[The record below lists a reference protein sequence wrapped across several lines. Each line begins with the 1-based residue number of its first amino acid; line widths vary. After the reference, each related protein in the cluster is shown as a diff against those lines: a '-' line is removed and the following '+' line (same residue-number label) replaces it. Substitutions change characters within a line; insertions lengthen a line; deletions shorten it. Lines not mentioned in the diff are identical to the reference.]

1 VKANQAVFPIATMC
15 RLLGVSSSGYYAWV
29 ARAPAAHTQADAAR
43 LTHIRKIHAWSRGTY
58 GAPRIHAALAAEGL
72 SVGRKRVARLRRR
85 ASLMG
90 VSRRKWI
97 ATTVRQACARPAPDL
112 VERHFSAVEPD
123 RLWVADATYI
133 PTWAGFLYLAV
144 VIDVFSRRVVG
155 WAMAKHLRT
164 ELMLAALN
172 MALAQR
178 RPKDVIHHS
187 DQGSQYTSVAFGL
200 RCQQMGVRP
209 SMGSAGDCF
218 DNALAESFF
227 ATLECELLDRSRF
240 RTQEQAEMAVFE
252 FIAGWFNPHRR
263 HSAIGYLSPMEYER
277 RHARK
282 SPLPQSSTV
291 H

>member
-1 VKANQAVFPIATMC
+1 VKTNQAIFPIATMC
-15 RLLGVSSSGYYAWV
+15 RLLGVSSSGYYAWEP
-29 ARAPAAHTQADAAR
+29 RELSAHAQADAVLLR
-43 LTHIRKIHAWSRGTY
+43 RIRQIHEWSRGTY
-58 GAPRIHAALAAEGL
+58 GARRIHVELAEEGIH
-72 SVGRKRVARLRRR
+72 VGCKRVARLMRL
-85 ASLMG
+85 AGLKGISP
-90 VSRRKWI
+90 RKWVT
-97 ATTVRQACARPAPDL
+97 TTVREVRARPAPDL
-112 VERHFSAVEPD
+112 VQRHFRAQGPD

-178 RPKDVIHHS
+178 RPKHVIHHS

-200 RCQQMGVRP
+200 RCEKMGVRP
-209 SMGSAGDCF
+209 SMGSVGDCF

-227 ATLECELLDRSRF
+227 ATLECELIDRCRF
-240 RTQEQAEMAVFE
+240 RTQEEAEMAVFD
-252 FIAGWFNPHRR
+252 FIEGWFNPHRR
-263 HSAIGYLSPMEYER
+263 HSSVGYLSPIEYER
-277 RHARK
+277 RHAIRSQLPK
-282 SPLPQSSTV
+282 SPTV